1 MQVIELYVT
10 EGCGLCKEVRTLLK
24 EKQRLAPFELREIE
38 LHPDHPKYD
47 EYFLA
52 VPVVVVDGTFVFRS
66 VTSEAQL
73 AGAMAKAPKPS
84 LAFYAGKF
92 LEALGMVTTAF
103 GFMYGLLGNMWM
115 DLYFFLSGIG
125 VFLLG
130 LYLEKRDQ
138 RRLERLRAAY
148 ASSGPTSTAPGS
160 PSPSL

>member
-1 MQVIELYVT
+1 MQVVELYVT
-10 EGCGLCKEVRTLLK
+10 EGCGLCKEVRKLLK
-24 EKQRLAPFELREIE
+24 EKQRHTSFELREIN

-52 VPVVVVDGTFVFRS
+52 VPVVVVDGTHVLRG
-66 VTSEAQL
+66 VTTEAQL
-73 AGAMAKAPKPS
+73 AGVIAKAPRPS
-84 LAFYAGKF
+84 FAFYAGKF

-130 LYLEKRDQ
+130 LFLEKRDQ
-138 RRLERLRAAY
+138 RRLEQLRASH
-148 ASSGPTSTAPGS
+148 ASSPVTPAAPGS
-160 PSPSL
+160 PSPS